1 MSQTRHQARRLAT
14 QALYTWQMAGQDL
27 ADIEAQYCTDLDMSK
42 IDGEYFHELLHKV
55 PARIDELDE
64 HIIPLLDRGLEEVG
78 GVERAI
84 LRLGCYELAFRLDVP
99 YRVVINESIKLAK
112 IFGAD
117 QSHKFI
123 NGVLDGVAK
132 KLRST
137 EINAKSNVATKVT
150 SKDATKVTTKAAAKD
165 ATKVTKKVAPIV
177 TKKAAVKISMKVP
190 ARASTKVTTQAAPKA
205 VTKPES
211 KYGSRSGLK
220 SESKETPKTTPET
233 PSKYKPR

>member
-1 MSQTRHQARRLAT
+1 MSQTRHKARRLAT

-64 HIIPLLDRGLEEVG
+64 HIIPLLDRGLEDVG
-78 GVERAI
+78 GVERTI

-123 NGVLDGVAK
+123 NGILDGMAK

-137 EINAKSNVATKVT
+137 EINAKSNVATKVI
-150 SKDATKVTTKAAAKD
+150 SKDATKAAAKD
-165 ATKVTKKVAPIV
+165 ATKVAPIV

-190 ARASTKVTTQAAPKA
+190 AKAPAKVTTEAATKA
-205 VTKPES
+205 VTKPATKPES
-211 KYGSRSGLK
+211 KYGSRGESKG
-220 SESKETPKTTPET
+220 ESKEAPKTTPEK

>member
-1 MSQTRHQARRLAT
+1 MSQTRHKARRLAT

-64 HIIPLLDRGLEEVG
+64 YIAPLLDRGMEEVDDI
-78 GVERAI
+78 ERAI

-112 IFGAD
+112 TFGAD

-123 NGVLDGVAK
+123 NGILDGVAK
-132 KLRST
+132 KLRAA
-137 EINAKSNVATKVT
+137 EINAKSNVVKKDVT
-150 SKDATKVTTKAAAKD
+150 KDAQKDVTKGGAKSAAKIKPKITTKISTKTPTKAPAKAETKD
-165 ATKVTKKVAPIV
+165 APTPASAPV
-177 TKKAAVKISMKVP
+177 
-190 ARASTKVTTQAAPKA
+190 
-205 VTKPES
+205 
-211 KYGSRSGLK
+211 
-220 SESKETPKTTPET
+220 
-233 PSKYKPR
+233 SKYKPR

>member
-1 MSQTRHQARRLAT
+1 MSQTRHKARRLAT

-64 HIIPLLDRGLEEVG
+64 HIIPLLDRALEEVG

-123 NGVLDGVAK
+123 NGILDGMAK

-137 EINAKSNVATKVT
+137 EINAKSNMSAKVTSKGATKVT
-150 SKDATKVTTKAAAKD
+150 TKVAATDATKVTTKL
-165 ATKVTKKVAPIV
+165 APKV
-177 TKKAAVKISMKVP
+177 TKKAAVKISMKAP
-190 ARASTKVTTQAAPKA
+190 AKAPAKVA
-205 VTKPES
+205 TKPES
-211 KYGSRSGLK
+211 KYGSRGESK
-220 SESKETPKTTPET
+220 AESKETPKATPEK